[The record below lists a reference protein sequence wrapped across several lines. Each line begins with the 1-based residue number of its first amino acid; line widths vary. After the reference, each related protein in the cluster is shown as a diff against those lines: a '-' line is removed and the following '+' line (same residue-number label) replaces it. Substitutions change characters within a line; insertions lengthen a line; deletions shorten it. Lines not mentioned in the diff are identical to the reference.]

1 MLALTELWRTQDK
14 FQTVDRNFTVSEPIK
29 VKKPGTDELIN
40 RFPNDKA
47 AGVGILLS
55 EAAEQKLESFGSEG
69 ERVCWVQYG

>member
-1 MLALTELWRTQDK
+1 MIALTELWRTQDK

-47 AGVGILLS
+47 AVVGILLS

-69 ERVCWVQYG
+69 ERVCWVHIN